1 MTSQFTKDFYM
12 LQESLNGIFEAGAD
26 QVRRSDI
33 RGWVDPQSDTT
44 LEALRAWESQGFV
57 SIVADPRHSK
67 DKTVCL
73 RIHKRIEAIPIPE
86 DLND

>member
-1 MTSQFTKDFYM
+1 MTSRFTKDLFM
-12 LQESLNGIFEAGAD
+12 LQEILNGFFEAGAD

-33 RGWVDPQSDTT
+33 RGWVDPQSDATID
-44 LEALRAWESQGFV
+44 ALRRWESQGFV

-73 RIHKRIEAIPIPE
+73 RIHKRIEAIPMPE
-86 DLND
+86 DLNG